1 MLRNPRK
8 TLQCNCN
15 NVTVSLP
22 LTEIDID
29 EIVTNVIEVLQNG
42 GSELL
47 CNILSLDDLKD
58 VNLRS
63 HVVEDGSV
71 LIYDQAEGQWIPT
84 KSLIKQTVDGGQY

>member
-71 LIYDQAEGQWIPT
+71 LIYDQTEGQWIPT

>member
-58 VNLRS
+58 VNLHS

-71 LIYDQAEGQWIPT
+71 LIYDQTEGQWIPT